1 MGETSHQLVMTSH
14 RKQTAQLDAIR
25 SAPTPVHSAVPAAS
39 PRIQSM
45 MQRRGEFDDQ
55 LEFEI
60 EASKD
65 HWSELESK
73 IAVNQGEA
81 EDKQYT
87 DSKIVRQQQ
96 QFQILGRFRRQLGEL
111 LFCCKCESC
120 SVFSSSNHEHR
131 GNQVESVSILG
142 RFRRRLGRLFLCWQ
156 CGTGCGVRCGVG
168 CGGLNCGMPD
178 SSPQQQGNHDLECV
192 ELEEAEDSEG
202 EETNR
207 EIFESLKKQWGGF
220 FSAKWGDNLE
230 LGPKIAEG
238 GQAEI
243 FEVEGGIDAVRMEFV
258 VKAFKKGY
266 SLRSLQIQWPLG
278 MLQNTSPEGHFNLA
292 KSAIIFAG
300 TVLKD
305 DRFAFVMHKYW
316 GDLRKLIDLKMQHRH
331 SHGPPFREHQAVS
344 IMLQI
349 ANGMEQLHKKKIPHR
364 DLKASNI
371 LIALD
376 MAKRNPPDPRHD
388 ATEFSCVIAD
398 YECSYGVVGTGFWR
412 APEVLVA
419 VKDQTLSPS
428 TFTQEA
434 DVYSFG
440 MTSYEILTGWVPFEE
455 LGPDDYDAVVRGRR
469 PQLPHPMNSRV
480 TELLCRC
487 WHSNPAERPSFEEIG
502 FVLETV
508 KRSYVHADSSS
519 SPDSRNGL

>member
-1 MGETSHQLVMTSH
+1 MADATHQLVMASL
-14 RKQTAQLDAIR
+14 RKHADAIR
-25 SAPTPVHSAVPAAS
+25 SDPHPALSFAPVAS

-45 MQRRGEFDDQ
+45 IKRRSEFEND

-73 IAVNQGEA
+73 ITVNQAEA
-81 EDKQYT
+81 HMDT
-87 DSKIVRQQQ
+87 LSKIVTKQQH
-96 QFQILGRFRRQLGEL
+96 FQILGHFCMKLGAL
-111 LFCCKCESC
+111 FFCCKCPNC
-120 SVFSSSNHEHR
+120 LVFKSSPQQQ
-131 GNQVESVSILG
+131 GNQVESLSILG

-156 CGTGCGVRCGVG
+156 CSYCGI
-168 CGGLNCGMPD
+168 LNF
-178 SSPQQQGNHDLECV
+178 SPQHQGNQLECI
-192 ELEEAEDSEG
+192 ELEEPSESED
-202 EETNR
+202 ETNR
-207 EIFESLKKQWGGF
+207 EIFASIKKQWGGF
-220 FSAKWGDNLE
+220 FSEKWGNNLE
-230 LGPKIAEG
+230 LGNKIAEG

-243 FEVEGGIDAVRMEFV
+243 FEVEGGIDSVLRMEFV

-278 MLQNTSPEGHFNLA
+278 MLQNTSPEGHFNSA

-300 TVLKD
+300 TVLRD

-316 GDLRKLIDLKMQHRH
+316 GDLRKLIDLKMQQRN
-331 SHGPPFREHQAVS
+331 SHGPPFEEHQEIS

-376 MAKRNPPDPRHD
+376 ITKRNPPDPLH
-388 ATEFSCVIAD
+388 ATEYSCVIAD
-398 YECSYGVVGTGFWR
+398 YECSVGVVGTGFWR

-419 VKDQTLSPS
+419 VRDQTLNPS
-428 TFTQEA
+428 TFTAKA
-434 DVYSFG
+434 DVYSFA
-440 MTSYEILTGWVPFEE
+440 MTSYEILTGCVPFEE
-455 LGPDDYDAVVRGRR
+455 LAANDYDAVVRGRR
-469 PQLPHPMNSRV
+469 PQLPHPMNSRL

-502 FVLETV
+502 LVLESMQ
-508 KRSYVHADSSS
+508 RSAVTSDSSRDS
-519 SPDSRNGL
+519 STKSRGP